1 MAERKIIHATF
12 VVLNKKGILLQG
24 ESGSGK
30 SDIALRMIESKG
42 AELVADDAVEIF
54 IHNGELWGKAPDNL
68 KGMLEVRGIGI
79 VKYPYVNDFAVDMA
93 VELKNKP
100 EEIERMPIKQ
110 HEIILGLEI
119 NKIDLYAK
127 ESSAPDKIV
136 AALRAFEQNPID

>member
-12 VVLNKKGILLQG
+12 VLLNKRGILLQG

-30 SDIALRMIESKG
+30 SDIALRLIENKG

-54 IHNGELWGKAPDNL
+54 VRNGKLLGKAPDNL

-79 VKYPYVNDFAVDMA
+79 VRYPYIKDATVDVL
-93 VELKNKP
+93 VELKNRP

-110 HEIILGLEI
+110 QEIILGLEI

-136 AALRAFEQNPID
+136 AALRTLEQNPID

>member
-12 VVLNKKGILLQG
+12 VVLNKKGVLLKG
-24 ESGSGK
+24 KSGSGK
-30 SDIALRMIESKG
+30 SDIALRLIENKG
-42 AELVADDAVEIF
+42 AELVADDAVEMF
-54 IHNGELWGKAPDNL
+54 VHSGKLWGKAPDNL

-79 VKYPYVNDFAVDMA
+79 VKYPYMADAAVDMV

-110 HEIILGLEI
+110 QEIILGLEI

-136 AALRAFEQNPID
+136 AALHNIEQNPID